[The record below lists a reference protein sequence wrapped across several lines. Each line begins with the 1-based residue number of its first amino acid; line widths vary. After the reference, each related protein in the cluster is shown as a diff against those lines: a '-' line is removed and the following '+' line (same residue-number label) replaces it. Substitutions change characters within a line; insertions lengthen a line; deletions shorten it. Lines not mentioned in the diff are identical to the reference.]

1 MIRKIDELGR
11 VVLPKEI
18 RRNLGIRDGESLE
31 IFVEENHIILKKY
44 SRIEDYSEKI
54 DKICNL
60 VSDVYNCQLIVT
72 DRDKVVYSNLKE
84 SILSC
89 EINEELLRFIH
100 NRESVSEA
108 TLKSY
113 CFGNQEIQGYFLIL
127 PIISSIDCLGLV
139 MMFSSEKLNNE
150 SFSLLKLISTMIT
163 SKIDIA

>member
-31 IFVEENHIILKKY
+31 IFVDENHIILKKY

-84 SILSC
+84 SILGY
-89 EINEELLRFIH
+89 EINEELLCLIH

-108 TLKSY
+108 TLKPY

-139 MMFSSEKLNNE
+139 IMFSEEKLNNE

>member
-31 IFVEENHIILKKY
+31 IFVDENHIILKKY
-44 SRIEDYSEKI
+44 SRVEDYSEKI

-60 VSDVYNCQLIVT
+60 VSDVYNCQLIIT

-84 SILSC
+84 SILGC
-89 EINEELLRFIH
+89 EINEELLCQIH
-100 NRESVSEA
+100 NRESVHEA

-113 CFGNQEIQGYFLIL
+113 SFGDTEIQGYYLIF

-139 MMFSSEKLNNE
+139 IMFSEEKLNNE
-150 SFSLLKLISTMIT
+150 SFSLLKLISTMII